1 MTLEQ
6 ALMSALSVV
15 TSALVV
21 VVRIL
26 WKRSEKCETDRYEL
40 RKEIEEV
47 KAKYGHALGQLEMY
61 NRCPVDECP
70 FRPGSLK
77 ESTSHG

>member
-15 TSALVV
+15 TSALLV

-40 RKEIEEV
+40 RRDIEDIKV
-47 KAKYGHALGQLEMY
+47 KYGHASGQLEMY
-61 NRCPVDECP
+61 HRCTVEECP
-70 FRPGSLK
+70 FRPTSPK
-77 ESTSHG
+77 AVESSK